1 MLPYSQEE
9 ILKKCKKN
17 ILLLENSLECVM
29 LKNMF
34 CSTMMTSAYSDQQSS
49 KKWLSLLLL
58 SSVFY
63 ILCYIE
69 PKKIGMSLKDI
80 KIYLEQRNPSIFLDL
95 LEEKSKEVA
104 EKIKIF

>member
-1 MLPYSQEE
+1 
-9 ILKKCKKN
+9 
-17 ILLLENSLECVM
+17 
-29 LKNMF
+29 
-34 CSTMMTSAYSDQQSS
+34 MMTSAYSDQQSL
-49 KKWLSLLLL
+49 KKWLPLLLL

-63 ILCYIE
+63 TLCYIE

-104 EKIKIF
+104 EKIKYFEDIQEMIESMKP